1 MGCCTTLEAE
11 VPDNASVGIES
22 PRELRLHDLLD
33 DYESDAQTVS
43 EPGAVTKSVR
53 DKVLIIRA
61 KLKHQIDSDPNQ
73 FARLNQV
80 HQHDLTPRDRER
92 ISEWANGV
100 ASTSPTPADCPLAL
114 HNGMAEART
123 AMKLRLVRQRQ
134 ATVLHHRVH
143 VVAADEDKELQQD
156 DFISLGG
163 SGPSEP
169 HPQHRSEIAR
179 AADDAASASRSRNG
193 FPSLTTESA
202 ESGVLASIGR
212 TASLSIRPSQHAV
225 NRRDEVN
232 SADDKD
238 SAKTNA
244 EVNTHAAA
252 IVQAALPTASSY
264 DSVARARCANRTSAT
279 NNVRASPLMCMQR
292 ASVTSSCRS
301 YDPYSA
307 LPPATLRY
315 VTFDEKP
322 AANGPV
328 SDFCP
333 PHHRLT

>member
-1 MGCCTTLEAE
+1 VGSAVASSSARMGCCTTLEAE

-43 EPGAVTKSVR
+43 EPGTVTKSVR
-53 DKVLIIRA
+53 DKVLVIRA

-73 FARLNQV
+73 FAQLNQAR
-80 HQHDLTPRDRER
+80 QQDLTPRDREH

-100 ASTSPTPADCPLAL
+100 ASISPTPADCPLAL

-123 AMKLRLVRQRQ
+123 AMKLRLARQRQ
-134 ATVLHHRVH
+134 ATVLHHHVH
-143 VVAADEDKELQQD
+143 VMAADEDKELQQD

-163 SGPSEP
+163 SRPSEP

-202 ESGVLASIGR
+202 ESGMLASIGR

-225 NRRDEVN
+225 NRRDEVS
-232 SADDKD
+232 SANDKD
-238 SAKTNA
+238 SAETNA

-252 IVQAALPTASSY
+252 IVQAALPTATSY
-264 DSVARARCANRTSAT
+264 DSVSRARCTNRTSAT
-279 NNVRASPLMCMQR
+279 NNVRASPLVCMQR
-292 ASVTSSCRS
+292 ASGTSSCRS

-322 AANGPV
+322 PRT
-328 SDFCP
+328 P
-333 PHHRLT
+333 RE